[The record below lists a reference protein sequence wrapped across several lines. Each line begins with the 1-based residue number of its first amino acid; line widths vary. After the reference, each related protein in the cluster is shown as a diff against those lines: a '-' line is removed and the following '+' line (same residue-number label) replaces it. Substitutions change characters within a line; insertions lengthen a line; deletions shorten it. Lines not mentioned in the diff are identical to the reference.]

1 MTMTQPQEVAPG
13 LVIRG
18 FTPPRSMGDFKLLV
32 FGMDSAMLYPGAEEL
47 VEACKAA
54 GMGVQLAIGE
64 LSDGTDKLKMLQA
77 SCAELGLSTAQAL
90 VLGSTA
96 SDLPMLQVAG
106 LSATYRAPA
115 HIAEQ
120 SMVAIQTGGFDRL
133 LQVLTPHRAE
143 EAPGLDLSVLEALV
157 GHDAAKFR
165 KFALLF
171 ISSMETVLNEVDAAV
186 AQQDMATLGAMG
198 HRAKST
204 ALNIGAT
211 AFSRQC
217 MLLEQT
223 ARTQKVDDASA
234 IAQGLRPMFNGI
246 CQAITQRLESQR

>member
-1 MTMTQPQEVAPG
+1 MTMNAPQELAPG

-47 VEACKAA
+47 VDACKAA
-54 GMGVQLAIGE
+54 GMTVELAIGE
-64 LSDGTDKLKMLQA
+64 LSDGAEKLAMLQRVC
-77 SCAELGLSTAQAL
+77 SQLGIEAGQAL
-90 VLGSTA
+90 VLGSNA
-96 SDLPMLQVAG
+96 SDVPMMQVAG
-106 LSATYRAPA
+106 LSASYRAQPPV
-115 HIAEQ
+115 AEQ

-133 LQVLTPHRAE
+133 LQVLSLHRAE
-143 EAPGLDLSVLEALV
+143 EAPGLDLSVLDTLV
-157 GHDAAKFR
+157 NHDPTKFR

-171 ISSMETVLNEVDAAV
+171 MSSMETVLSEVDAAV
-186 AQQDMATLGAMG
+186 AKHDMTTLGAMG

-217 MLLEQT
+217 LQLEQT
-223 ARTQKVDDASA
+223 ARAQQVDQATA
-234 IAQGLRPMFNGI
+234 IAHSLRPMFSAI
-246 CQAITQRLESQR
+246 CQAINQRLGS

>member
-1 MTMTQPQEVAPG
+1 MPLHSPQEWAPG

-47 VEACKAA
+47 ADACKAA
-54 GMGVQLAIGE
+54 GMTVNVAIGE
-64 LSDGTDKLKMLQA
+64 LSDGAEKLNMLNTT
-77 SCAELGLSTAQAL
+77 CAELGIQIGQTL
-90 VLGSTA
+90 VIGSNA
-96 SDLPMLQVAG
+96 SDGPMLAVAG

-115 HIAEQ
+115 EVAEQ
-120 SMVAIQTGGFDRL
+120 AMVAIQSGGFDRL
-133 LQVLTPHRAE
+133 LQVLAVHRAE
-143 EAPGLDLSVLEALV
+143 ETLGLDLSVLDALV
-157 GHDAAKFR
+157 GNDAAKFR

-171 ISSMETVLNEVDAAV
+171 ISSMETVLNEVDSACAA
-186 AQQDMATLGAMG
+186 QDMGTLGAMG

-217 MLLEQT
+217 LLLEQT
-223 ARTQKVDDASA
+223 ARAQKVDEATS
-234 IAQGLRPMFNGI
+234 IANGLRPMFTAI
-246 CQAITQRLESQR
+246 CQAIHQRLAAA

>member
-1 MTMTQPQEVAPG
+1 MTINAPQEYAPG
-13 LVIRG
+13 LTIRG

-47 VEACKAA
+47 VDACKAA
-54 GMGVQLAIGE
+54 GMTVQLAIGE
-64 LSDGTDKLKMLQA
+64 LSDGAEKLALLNTT
-77 SCAELGLSTAQAL
+77 CAGLGLTAGQAL
-90 VLGSTA
+90 VLGSNA
-96 SDLPMLQVAG
+96 SDVPMLQVAG

-115 HIAEQ
+115 EVAGQ
-120 SMVAIQTGGFDRL
+120 SMVAIQSGGFDRL
-133 LQVLTPHRAE
+133 LQVLTLHRAE
-143 EAPGLDLSVLEALV
+143 EAPGLDLSVLDTLV

-171 ISSMETVLNEVDAAV
+171 ISSMETVLSEVEAAV
-186 AQQDMATLGAMG
+186 AQNDMATLGAMG

-217 MLLEQT
+217 LLLEQT
-223 ARTQKVDDASA
+223 ARAHKGDEAIA
-234 IAQGLRPMFNGI
+234 IAQGLRPMFAAI
-246 CQAITQRLESQR
+246 CQAITQRLGS

>member
-1 MTMTQPQEVAPG
+1 MTMHSPQEYVPG

-47 VEACKAA
+47 VDACKAA
-54 GMGVQLAIGE
+54 GMTVQLAIGE
-64 LSDGTDKLKMLQA
+64 LTDGTDKLAMLNTT
-77 SCAELGLSTAQAL
+77 CAELGIQVEQAL
-90 VLGSTA
+90 VLGNNA
-96 SDLPMLQVAG
+96 SDIPMLQVAG
-106 LSATYRAPA
+106 LSATYRARA
-115 HIAEQ
+115 DIAEQ
-120 SMVAIQTGGFDRL
+120 AMVAIQTGGFDRL
-133 LQVLTPHRAE
+133 LQVLTLHRAE
-143 EAPGLDLSVLEALV
+143 AAPGLDLSVLDTLV
-157 GHDAAKFR
+157 GHDATKFR

-171 ISSMETVLNEVDAAV
+171 ISSMETVLSQVDAAA

-217 MLLEQT
+217 LSLEQT
-223 ARTQKVDDASA
+223 SRAQKVDEA
-234 IAQGLRPMFNGI
+234 IAIAHGLRPMFTTI
-246 CQAITQRLESQR
+246 CQAINQRLES